1 VKKIVVHLNPKHNS
15 LPIDS
20 NKFCNLG
27 IGTCLPVSNEK
38 GGELSAM
45 LNIKIQQQEELA
57 ASLQLKLHK
66 LKVILN
72 SLKLSGIS
80 VVH

>member
-1 VKKIVVHLNPKHNS
+1 
-15 LPIDS
+15 
-20 NKFCNLG
+20 LG

-72 SLKLSGIS
+72 SLRLSGIS
-80 VVH
+80 VRIDLINHPGKPWKQKIII